1 MLDFDLVKC
10 VWTLYVVQ
18 YRLRNTRCKKSW
30 NIQLSVIWEKTKVY
44 GSVGCCSVRSVSH
57 KGLLVKCNTV
67 LMSCKWGVR
76 HWLRVWCYLSSLTVK
91 VKQPTLD
98 CLWCVRSW
106 HYCCQKKPNKTQ
118 QWELNIMKKK
128 KKERYHRLSSVLHN
142 HLHAVVFCEWVG
154 LPLTVQDDEWVGG
167 SYHSSLIQWRLD
179 KLNMQ
184 YSI

>member
-1 MLDFDLVKC
+1 MRCQALTQSLVLFVIADSQSKTAHT
-10 VWTLYVVQ
+10 WLFVVCQ
-18 YRLRNTRCKKSW
+18 VLALLLPKK
-30 NIQLSVIWEKTKVY
+30 NPTKHN
-44 GSVGCCSVRSVSH
+44 SE
-57 KGLLVKCNTV
+57 
-67 LMSCKWGVR
+67 
-76 HWLRVWCYLSSLTVK
+76 SLI
-91 VKQPTLD
+91 
-98 CLWCVRSW
+98 LW
-106 HYCCQKKPNKTQ
+106 
-118 QWELNIMKKK
+118 KK